1 MEAYTRTAVQT
12 QCMKKTID
20 LHDLTFEPF
29 IESPEIA
36 RRVEEMGH
44 QISEKYTGQ
53 RPLFLSVLNGAF
65 VFAADLLRACDLEC
79 ELAFVRLASYEGT
92 GSSGNVK
99 TVLGLDIPIKGRPVI
114 VVEDIVDSGRTL
126 HHFMAYLQKMKP
138 ASIALATLLHKPSA
152 LKFPVKIDYLGFEI
166 PDKFVVGYGLDYDG
180 LGRNLKDIYQLAT

>member
-1 MEAYTRTAVQT
+1 
-12 QCMKKTID
+12 MKKTITA
-20 LHDLTFEPF
+20 HDLTFEPF
-29 IESPEIA
+29 IESAEIA
-36 RRVEEMGH
+36 RRVEDLGRR
-44 QISEKYTGQ
+44 IGEKYKGQ
-53 RPLFLSVLNGAF
+53 RPLFLCVLNGAF

-99 TVLGLDIPIKGRPVI
+99 TVLGLDIPIKDRPVI

-126 HHFMAYLQKMKP
+126 HHFMAYLQKMEP
-138 ASIALATLLHKPSA
+138 ASIALAALLHKPGA
-152 LKFPVKIDYLGFEI
+152 LKFPVKIDYQGFEI